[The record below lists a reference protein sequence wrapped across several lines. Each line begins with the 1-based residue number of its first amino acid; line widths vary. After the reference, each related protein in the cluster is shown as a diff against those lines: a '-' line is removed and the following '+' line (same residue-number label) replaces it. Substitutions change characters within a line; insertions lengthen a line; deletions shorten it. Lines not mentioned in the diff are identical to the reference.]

1 MKPEDTQFGTM
12 LHALQER
19 AKELNCL
26 YLVGEL
32 LSQSARPLEE
42 IFRGIIEVLPPGWQY
57 PHDCQARIL
66 FENLTIQPPDFQT
79 TSWVQKASIVAQGE
93 TVGTVEVF
101 YQREMPKSDEGPF
114 LKEERKLIETIAERI
129 ASAVTQRRLRAAFEG
144 WAAADAAATAQGE
157 WRVVLEFLRDTDP
170 ALLKR
175 ISRKLINHLSWS
187 GVQEAK
193 DLLRRGE
200 SIAPSEPGLSPDEN
214 RPLPQDNPGHPADLS
229 TQALR
234 IAGEHLSE
242 TEILNCVTRW
252 IKEDKASFL
261 VRALENQDTSLGEI
275 MECVERYR
283 HIGVEEDELSL
294 YTQKGLR
301 VSLIRRFFS
310 ENLDF
315 INVAKNFIEVK
326 DFYDLD
332 LLGKVIFPPGC
343 HGKLG
348 GKSAG
353 LFLAKKIIDKAP
365 ETSALLHEV
374 KVPRT
379 WYLTSDW
386 IQNFVHHNDLE
397 DILNR
402 KYMEIDQVRQEYPH
416 LVALFKSSSFPSDLV
431 KGLALVLDD
440 LGDIPLIVRSSSL
453 LEDRP
458 GSAFSGKYKSLFL
471 GNCGTKEDRLA
482 ALMDAIAEVYASIF
496 GPDPT
501 EYRAERGLL
510 DVHEEMGIMI
520 QEVVGQPVG
529 KYFLPAC
536 SGVAFSN
543 NEFRWSARIKREDG
557 LIRLVPGLGTRA
569 VDRVADDYPVLIAP
583 GQPSLRVNVTADE
596 VLRYSPKRVDLINL
610 ETNAF
615 ETVDAAELLRHAG
628 ATLPQIRNLVSLV
641 SNDRIE
647 PLIGP
652 LPDFSAQDAVFNFEG
667 LTRKTPFVSRIRELL
682 NLLQSKLGTPVDI
695 EFAYDGRDFYLL
707 QCRPQSFGVDAV
719 PVAIPQ
725 NLPSDKVI
733 FSASHFVSNGKVPEI
748 THIVYVDLEGYS
760 QLPDTTAM
768 RDVGRAVGRLNK
780 LLPKR
785 QFILVGPGRWGSR
798 GDIKL
803 GVPVTYSDINNT
815 AMLIEVARQ
824 RGNYLPELSFG
835 THFFQDLVEAS
846 IRYLPLYPDD
856 ASTVFNELFFRRSRN
871 VLQELLPE
879 FAYLAET
886 LRVTDV
892 PLETGGLILRVLM
905 NADLDQAVGFLSSPK
920 QKTGAIESEAEVI
933 DRGTNEH
940 WRWRYRM
947 AQRIAADLDPQKFGV
962 KAFYLIGST
971 KNATAGPA
979 SDIDILLHIQ
989 GNEEQEKDL
998 MLWLEGWSRCLAEIN
1013 FLRTGYRSDGLLDV
1027 HLVTD
1032 SDFAERSSF
1041 AVKIDA
1047 ITDPARKLPMK
1058 RLPGQN

>member
-1 MKPEDTQFGTM
+1 VKADEAQLGTM
-12 LHALQER
+12 LHALRER

-26 YLVGEL
+26 YRVGEL
-32 LSQSARPLEE
+32 LNHSQQPVEE
-42 IFRGIIEVLPPGWQY
+42 IFRAIIEVLPPGWQY

-66 FENLTIQPPDFQT
+66 CEKLTIEPPNFQT
-79 TSWVQKASIVAQGE
+79 TPWVQKADIVVQGE
-93 TVGTVEVF
+93 TIGTVEVS
-101 YQREMPKSDEGPF
+101 YRREMPRSDEGPF
-114 LKEERKLIETIAERI
+114 LKEERKLIETVAERI
-129 ASAVTQRRLRAAFEG
+129 ASAVTQRRLRTAFEG
-144 WAAADAAATAQGE
+144 WAAADAAAAVQGE
-157 WRVVLEFLRDTDP
+157 WRIVLEFLRDTDP

-193 DLLRRGE
+193 ELLRRGG
-200 SIAPSEPGLSPDEN
+200 ALLPAEPGLSTDEN
-214 RPLPQDNPGHPADLS
+214 RPLPQDASGSSADLT

-242 TEILNCVTRW
+242 PEILNCVTRW
-252 IKEDKASFL
+252 IKEDKSSFL

-283 HIGVEEDELSL
+283 HIGIEESELSL

-326 DFYDLD
+326 DFYDL
-332 LLGKVIFPPGC
+332 LGKVIFPPGC

-353 LFLAKKIIDKAP
+353 LFLAKKIIDKAS
-365 ETSALLHEV
+365 EASALLHEV

-379 WYLTSDW
+379 WYVTSDW

-397 DILNR
+397 DVLNR
-402 KYMEIDQVRQEYPH
+402 KYMDIDQVRQEYPH
-416 LVALFKSSSFPSDLV
+416 LVALFKSSSLPSEFA
-431 KGLALVLDD
+431 KGLALALDD
-440 LGDIPLIVRSSSL
+440 LGDVPLIVRSSSL

-471 GNCGTKEDRLA
+471 GNRGTKEERLA

-520 QEVVGQPVG
+520 QEVVGRAVG

-583 GQPSLRVNVTADE
+583 GQPTLRVNVTADE
-596 VLRYSPKRVDLINL
+596 VLKYSPKRVDLVNL
-610 ETNAF
+610 DVNAF
-615 ETVDAAELLRHAG
+615 ETVDVTELLRHAG
-628 ATLPQIRNLVSLV
+628 VNYPQIRNLVSLV
-641 SNDRIE
+641 SHDRIE

-652 LPDFSAQDAVFNFEG
+652 LPDFSSQDAAFTFEG
-667 LTRKTPFVSRIRELL
+667 LIRKTSFVGCIRELL

-695 EFAYDGRDFYLL
+695 EFAYDGKDFYLL
-707 QCRPQSFGVDAV
+707 QCRPQSYGADAV

-725 NLPSDKVI
+725 NLPADKVV
-733 FSASHFVSNGKVPEI
+733 FSATHFVSNGKVPDI
-748 THIVYVDLEGYS
+748 THVVYVDLEGYS
-760 QLPDTTAM
+760 QLPDERAM

-815 AMLIEVARQ
+815 AMLVEVARQ

-856 ASTVFNELFFRRSRN
+856 PTTAFNELFFRRSRN
-871 VLQELLPE
+871 VLREVIPE

-886 LRVTDV
+886 LRVIDV
-892 PLETGGLILRVLM
+892 PLETSGLILRVLM
-905 NADLDQAVGFLSSPK
+905 NADLDQAIGFLSPPQ
-920 QKTGAIESEAEVI
+920 QKTGSIESEAEVI
-933 DRGTNEH
+933 GRATDEH
-940 WRWRYRM
+940 WRWRFRM
-947 AQRIAADLDPQKFGV
+947 AQRIAAELDPRKFGV
-962 KAFYLIGST
+962 RAFYLIGST
-971 KNATAGPA
+971 KNATAGPS
-979 SDIDILLHIQ
+979 SDIDILLHFQ
-989 GNEEQEKDL
+989 GNEEQRKDL
-998 MLWLEGWSRCLAEIN
+998 MLWLEGWSRCLGEIN
-1013 FLRTGYRSDGLLDV
+1013 FLRTGYRTEGLLDV
-1027 HLVTD
+1027 RLVTD
-1032 SDFAERSSF
+1032 RDIAERSSF

-1058 RLPGQN
+1058 DVEA

>member
-1 MKPEDTQFGTM
+1 MKPDEPQFGTM

-26 YLVGEL
+26 YQVGEL
-32 LSQSARPLEE
+32 LSQSGRPLDE

-57 PHDCQARIL
+57 PHECQARIV
-66 FENLTIQPPDFQT
+66 FEKLLIQHSDFQAT
-79 TSWVQKASIVAQGE
+79 PWVQQANIIVQGE
-93 TVGTVEVF
+93 RLGVVEVS
-101 YQREMPKSDEGPF
+101 YRRELPRSDEGPF

-129 ASAVTQRRLRAAFEG
+129 GSAITQRRLKAAFG
-144 WAAADAAATAQGE
+144 AWSAADASATVQGE
-157 WRVVLEFLRDTDP
+157 WRVVLGFLRDTDP

-193 DLLRRGE
+193 ELLQRGE
-200 SIAPSEPGLSPDEN
+200 PTSSEEHRPASDDN
-214 RPLPQDNPGHPADLS
+214 RPLPQDAHGNAGNLTTEAF
-229 TQALR
+229 Q
-234 IAGEHLSE
+234 IAGEHMSE
-242 TEILNCVTRW
+242 NEILNCVTRW
-252 IKEDKASFL
+252 IKEDRSSFL
-261 VRALENQDTSLGEI
+261 VRALENQDTPLGEI

-283 HIGVEEDELSL
+283 LTGIEERELSL

-310 ENLDF
+310 EDLEF
-315 INVAKNFIEVK
+315 INVAKNFIEVD
-326 DFYDLD
+326 DFYDL
-332 LLGKVIFPPGC
+332 LGKIIFPPGC

-353 LFLAKKIIDKAP
+353 LFLAKKIIDKSP
-365 ETSALLHEV
+365 EASPVLHEV
-374 KVPRT
+374 KVPKT

-397 DILNR
+397 DVLNR

-416 LVALFKSSSFPSDLV
+416 LVALFKSSSFPSEFS
-431 KGLALVLDD
+431 KGLALALED
-440 LGDIPLIVRSSSL
+440 LGEVPLIVRSSSL

-471 GNCGTKEDRLA
+471 GNRGAKEQRLS

-520 QEVVGQPVG
+520 QEVVGQTVG
-529 KYFLPAC
+529 NYFLPAC

-543 NEFRWSARIKREDG
+543 NEFRWSPRIKREDG

-583 GQPSLRVNVTADE
+583 GQPNLRVNVTADE
-596 VLRYSPKRVDLINL
+596 VLRYSPKRVDVINL
-610 ETNAF
+610 ESNGF
-615 ETVDAAELLRHAG
+615 ETVEASDLLRRVG
-628 ATLPQIRNLVSLV
+628 ADYPQIRDLISLV
-641 SNDRIE
+641 SHDRIE

-652 LPDFSAQDAVFNFEG
+652 LPDFKSQDAVFTFEG
-667 LTRKTPFVSRIRELL
+667 LIGRTPFITCIRDVLS
-682 NLLQSKLGTPVDI
+682 LLQSKLGSPVDI
-695 EFAYDGRDFYLL
+695 EFAYDGTDFYLL
-707 QCRPQSFGVDAV
+707 QCRPQSYGPDAL
-719 PVAIPQ
+719 PAAIPQ
-725 NLPSDKVI
+725 NLPPDKVI
-733 FSASHFVSNGKVPEI
+733 FSAAQFVSNGKVPDI
-748 THIVYVDLEGYS
+748 THIVYVDLEDYS
-760 QLPDTTAM
+760 QLPDQAAM
-768 RDVGRAVGRLNK
+768 RDVGHAVGRLNK

-785 QFILVGPGRWGSR
+785 QFILIGPGRWGSR

-803 GVPVTYSDINNT
+803 GVPVTYSDISNT
-815 AMLIEVARQ
+815 AMLIEIARQ
-824 RGNYLPELSFG
+824 KGNYLPELSFG

-856 ASTVFNELFFRRSRN
+856 PKTTFKELFFQRSRN
-871 VLQELLPE
+871 VLPEVLPE
-879 FAYLAET
+879 FAHLAET
-886 LRVTDV
+886 LRVIDV
-892 PLETGGLILRVLM
+892 PMETGGLILRVLM
-905 NADLDQAVGFLSSPK
+905 NADLEQAVAFLSPP
-920 QKTGAIESEAEVI
+920 QKVVGPIESEADVSE
-933 DRGTNEH
+933 RGTDEH
-940 WRWRYRM
+940 WRWRFRM
-947 AQRIAADLDPQKFGV
+947 AQRIAAELDPLKFGV
-962 KAFYLIGST
+962 EAFYLIGST

-979 SDIDILLHIQ
+979 SDIDILLHVQ
-989 GNEEQEKDL
+989 GSEEQRKDL
-998 MLWLEGWSRCLAEIN
+998 TLWLEGWSRCLGEIN
-1013 FLRTGYRSDGLLDV
+1013 FLRTGYRTDGLLDV

-1032 SDFAERSSF
+1032 KDIAARSSF

-1047 ITDPARKLPMK
+1047 ITDPARRLPM
-1058 RLPGQN
+1058 RDSQA

>member
-1 MKPEDTQFGTM
+1 MKPDDTQFGTM

-26 YLVGEL
+26 YQVGEL
-32 LSQSARPLEE
+32 LSQSSRPLEE

-57 PHDCQARIL
+57 PHDCEARIV
-66 FENLTIQPPDFQT
+66 FENLTIQPPNFQVT
-79 TSWVQKASIVAQGE
+79 PWVQKANIVAQGE

-101 YQREMPKSDEGPF
+101 YRREMPRSDEGPF
-114 LKEERKLIETIAERI
+114 LKEERKLIDTISERI

-144 WAAADAAATAQGE
+144 WAAADAGATAQGE
-157 WRVVLEFLRDTDP
+157 WRIVLEFLRDTDP
-170 ALLKR
+170 DLLKR

-193 DLLRRGE
+193 DLLRRGGAILSDE
-200 SIAPSEPGLSPDEN
+200 RGLSTDEN
-214 RPLPQDNPGHPADLS
+214 RPLPQDAPGRSADLT

-234 IAGEHLSE
+234 IAGEHMSE

-294 YTQKGLR
+294 YTRKGLR

-310 ENLDF
+310 ESLDF
-315 INVAKNFIEVK
+315 INVAKNFIDVK
-326 DFYDLD
+326 DFYDL
-332 LLGKVIFPPGC
+332 LGRVIFPPGC

-353 LFLAKKIIDKAP
+353 LFLAKKIVDKAP
-365 ETSALLHEV
+365 EASALLHEV
-374 KVPRT
+374 KVPKT

-397 DILNR
+397 DVLNR

-416 LVALFKSSSFPSDLV
+416 LVALFKSSSFPSELAN
-431 KGLALVLDD
+431 GLALVLDD
-440 LGDIPLIVRSSSL
+440 LGDVPIIVRSSSL

-458 GSAFSGKYKSLFL
+458 GAAFSGKYKSLFL
-471 GNCGTKEDRLA
+471 GNRGTKEERLA

-520 QEVVGQPVG
+520 QEVVGQAVG
-529 KYFLPAC
+529 KFFLPAC

-596 VLRYSPKRVDLINL
+596 VLRYSPKRIDLINL

-615 ETVDAAELLRHAG
+615 ETVDVAELLRHAG
-628 ATLPQIRNLVSLV
+628 ATYPQIRNLVSLV
-641 SNDRIE
+641 SHDRIE
-647 PLIGP
+647 PIIGP
-652 LPDFSAQDAVFNFEG
+652 MPDFGSQDAVFTFEG
-667 LTRKTPFVSRIRELL
+667 LIRKTPFVACIRELL
-682 NLLQSKLGTPVDI
+682 ELLQSKLGTPVDM
-695 EFAYDGRDFYLL
+695 EFAYDGKDFYLL
-707 QCRPQSFGVDAV
+707 QCRPQSYGADAV

-733 FSASHFVSNGKVPEI
+733 FSAAHFVSNGKVPEI

-760 QLPDTTAM
+760 QLPDQTAM
-768 RDVGRAVGRLNK
+768 RNVGRAVGRLNK

-856 ASTVFNELFFRRSRN
+856 PTTVFNELFFRRSGN
-871 VLQELLPE
+871 VVHELLPE
-879 FAYLAET
+879 FAHLGET
-886 LRVTDV
+886 LRVIDV

-905 NADLDQAVGFLSSPK
+905 NAELDQAIGFLSPPQ
-920 QKTGAIESEAEVI
+920 QKIGSIESEAEFV
-933 DRGTNEH
+933 DRGTDEH
-940 WRWRYRM
+940 WRWRFRM
-947 AQRIAADLDPQKFGV
+947 AQRIATDLDPQKFGV

-989 GNEEQEKDL
+989 GSEEQMKEL
-998 MLWLEGWSRCLAEIN
+998 LLWLEGWSRCLAEIN
-1013 FLRTGYRSDGLLDV
+1013 FLRTGYRTEGLLDV

-1032 SDFAERSSF
+1032 KDIAERSSF

-1058 RLPGQN
+1058 DAQAQN